1 LERGLKSSKRTPS
14 GYRVQISAGDT
25 GSERVIVQRL
35 FIKYKMEFSMY
46 EERWKL
52 GFQRK
57 EKTLLRFAKQSVH
70 NNTKQEPTEAV
81 G

>member
-1 LERGLKSSKRTPS
+1 
-14 GYRVQISAGDT
+14 VQISAGDT